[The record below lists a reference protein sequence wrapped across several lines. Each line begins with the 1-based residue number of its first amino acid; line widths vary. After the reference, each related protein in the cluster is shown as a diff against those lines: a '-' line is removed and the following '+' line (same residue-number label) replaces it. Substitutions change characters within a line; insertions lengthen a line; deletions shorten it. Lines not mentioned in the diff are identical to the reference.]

1 MKPDYLRSKISNYK
15 PNAQENSLLNS
26 KLAAVFVLLYKYNN
40 ELSLLLQIRSENLQ
54 HHPGEIGFPGGSKEN
69 IDASLF
75 QTACREVDEEIGVS
89 KSNIEFIG
97 ELDAVLTSTKFLI
110 YPFVGLIKTKSKFVL
125 SSEVKKMLFV
135 PINELNNQI
144 NWRYDYIFNENSL
157 KNYKSFYYD
166 GNIIF
171 GATAKIINN
180 LLNILNKQS

>member
-1 MKPDYLRSKISNYK
+1 MKLDYLRSEISNYK
-15 PNAQENSLLNS
+15 PIAQENSLPNS
-26 KLAAVFVLLYKYNN
+26 KLAAVFVLFYKYNN

-54 HHPGEIGFPGGSKEN
+54 YHPGEIGFPEGSKEHN
-69 IDASLF
+69 DANLY
-75 QTACREVDEEIGVS
+75 QTACR
-89 KSNIEFIG
+89 

-125 SSEVKKMLFV
+125 SSEVQKMLFV

-144 NWRYDYIFNENSL
+144 NWRYEYIFNENSL
-157 KNYKSFYYD
+157 KNYKSFHYD

>member
-1 MKPDYLRSKISNYK
+1 MKVCIIGDGLV
-15 PNAQENSLLNS
+15 SLT
-26 KLAAVFVLLYKYNN
+26 LANVLIQKDIFVDILIKN
-40 ELSLLLQIRSENLQ
+40 
-54 HHPGEIGFPGGSKEN
+54 KN
-69 IDASLF
+69 IQYDQSRTLG
-75 QTACREVDEEIGVS
+75 IS
-89 KSNIEFIG
+89 KSNIELIG

-125 SSEVKKMLFV
+125 SSEVQKMLFV

-144 NWRYDYIFNENSL
+144 NWRYEYIFNENSL
-157 KNYKSFYYD
+157 KNYKSFHYD